1 MIERVRRDD
10 PASYLRVM
18 ASVVRPASEPDAE
31 DQFAHMTFEELRAE
45 LLAEFSNAF
54 PDLRVVP
61 AREQALI
68 PGTRER

>member
-1 MIERVRRDD
+1 M
-10 PASYLRVM
+10 M
-18 ASVVRPASEPDAE
+18 ASIVRPASEPEVE
-31 DQFAHMTFEELRAE
+31 DPFAHMTFEELRAE
-45 LLAEFSNAF
+45 LLAEFTNAF